1 MTDLL
6 ASDHPV
12 VVSGTVANQVLFY
25 DRFAAIVLLSAP
37 LDVLLERVSTRA
49 SNPYGRTLGDQQSI
63 RRYVRDIEPLLREG
77 PRSNSTA
84 ASPSP
89 PWPIRSSYCSTT
101 ARRAEARA
109 AVKTKVAVGIA
120 STSRGCVAWF
130 GSWSSIRE

>member
-49 SNPYGRTLGDQQSI
+49 NNPYGRTLGDQQSI
-63 RRYVRDIEPLLREG
+63 RRHVRDIEPLLREG
-77 PRSNSTA
+77 ATLELDGRLPVSTLA
-84 ASPSP
+84 DQIELLLHDAPPS
-89 PWPIRSSYCSTT
+89 
-101 ARRAEARA
+101 
-109 AVKTKVAVGIA
+109 
-120 STSRGCVAWF
+120 
-130 GSWSSIRE
+130 